1 MSIKT
6 MWDFQII
13 GKLLGKNLVLLG
25 VMASHFGWNSSHFYK
40 STSIE
45 VDYLVNNVNKI
56 ILLTLIEAS
65 EDYIE
70 DKDIVYLQSIQLI
83 EDKQSSLHTALDAVA
98 QEASNQKFLAPWYN
112 SQMHALKQIT
122 YKLKRKLSWFPV
134 SPQREISSKIAVL
147 LLFFLSPVQN
157 SLRVLTC
164 KQSHTCCFS
173 HTFNTICA
181 ILIWLYEVYIDLLC
195 CRL

>member
-1 MSIKT
+1 M
-6 MWDFQII
+6 
-13 GKLLGKNLVLLG
+13 GKNLVLLG

-45 VDYLVNNVNKI
+45 VDYLVNNV
-56 ILLTLIEAS
+56 T
-65 EDYIE
+65 
-70 DKDIVYLQSIQLI
+70 
-83 EDKQSSLHTALDAVA
+83 SSLHTALDAVA

-147 LLFFLSPVQN
+147 LLFSLSPVQN